1 MYTKLDEMRFAKKVI
16 QFLDTHP
23 DATRKDIILNLYT
36 NLHRLKALE
45 KDGYVKLPEPTPRAE
60 RNKKYIENLYAQK
73 AAESMGT

>member
-1 MYTKLDEMRFAKKVI
+1 M
-16 QFLDTHP
+16 
-23 DATRKDIILNLYT
+23 
-36 NLHRLKALE
+36 LE